1 MIYDEHLKNANRSK
15 LRRNRPADLLFC
27 ARFSASRPLLK
38 SPIFREADRVAQRST
53 ATLAVGPA
61 GTLPADYVGFSH
73 TARFTSCFSYIY
85 SATRRVR
92 NHLTPF
98 LRKIFG
104 LNLPLL
110 GCLPA
115 LAIFAW

>member
-61 GTLPADYVGFSH
+61 GASPA
-73 TARFTSCFSYIY
+73 R
-85 SATRRVR
+85 
-92 NHLTPF
+92 
-98 LRKIFG
+98 
-104 LNLPLL
+104 LL
-110 GCLPA
+110 GFFPTPPGFPPLALLYLADRRGPEYHGVRLPQDHA
-115 LAIFAW
+115 PAS

>member
-61 GTLPADYVGFSH
+61 GTLPAPLV
-73 TARFTSCFSYIY
+73 RFFPPSRVYPPFSYFNFPKPPGCKN
-85 SATRRVR
+85 T
-92 NHLTPF
+92 TPLF
-98 LRKIFG
+98 SKKFRLPYVLFC
-104 LNLPLL
+104 LPL
-110 GCLPA
+110 PPS
-115 LAIFAW
+115 